1 MLVPQY
7 PYPVVGG
14 LERQA
19 HELSKELL
27 AQGVRVQV
35 LSGKI
40 EEDQP
45 DFATVEGVPVY
56 RIPWA
61 TRKWV
66 RFLRTPFDL
75 ARRLY
80 AVRHDYDV
88 IHLHQHSWFGLF
100 SILLA
105 KVLAKPIVTKL
116 PNVGKLGLPGL
127 KAHFLGSIKER
138 ILRCSDALVAMS
150 PESISELA
158 VSGFPANRILASP
171 NGISC
176 VNRPF
181 RREGARARSICR
193 VVCVGRLSGEKC
205 LHVILTAW
213 ARVIAGDSCPVVLEL
228 WGRGPLDTA
237 LQHQCNELGLQ
248 ESVVFRGHVGGVREQ
263 LPEADIFVLPS
274 SAEGNSNALLE
285 AMAAGLPIVST
296 RVGGTPMLVG
306 PEGAAYLCEVGDAD
320 GFAARLLELMYDRA
334 LRERLGQAMR
344 RRVERYF
351 DMRHVAATYVSA
363 YRFLATEQRDRVHE
377 ASNPVVTGQ

>member
-7 PYPVVGG
+7 PYPVLGG
-14 LERQA
+14 LEWQA
-19 HELSKELL
+19 HELSRELV

-40 EEDQP
+40 ITGQP
-45 DFATVEGVPVY
+45 DFAMVEGVPVY

-66 RFLRTPFDL
+66 RFLRTPCDV
-75 ARRLY
+75 ARILY
-80 AVRHDYDV
+80 GLRHDYDV

-100 SILLA
+100 CILLA

-116 PNVGKLGLPGL
+116 PTAGKFGVLSYRTIFLGKL
-127 KAHFLGSIKER
+127 KER
-138 ILRCSDALVAMS
+138 ILKCSDALIAMS
-150 PESISELA
+150 PVSMTELDWI
-158 VSGFPANRILASP
+158 GFPESRILGTP
-171 NGISC
+171 NGINC
-176 VNRPF
+176 INRPF
-181 RREGARARSICR
+181 QREETTVHAICR
-193 VVCVGRLSGEKC
+193 VVYVGRLSRVKN
-205 LHVILTAW
+205 LHVLLEAW
-213 ARVIAGDSCPVVLEL
+213 KQVALAARCQVTLEL
-228 WGRGPLDTA
+228 WGSGPLDTA
-237 LQHQCNELGLQ
+237 LQQQCNALGLH
-248 ESVVFRGHVGGVREQ
+248 ESVAFCGHVDGVREQ
-263 LPEADIFVLPS
+263 LPKADIFVLPS
-274 SAEGNSNALLE
+274 MIEGNSNALLE

-306 PEGAAYLCEVGDAD
+306 PEGADYLCDAGDAD
-320 GFAARLLELMYDRA
+320 GLASRLLELIHDKA

-363 YRFLATEQRDRVHE
+363 YRFLATAQRERVYE

>member
-19 HELSKELL
+19 HELSKELV

-35 LSGKI
+35 VSGKI
-40 EEDQP
+40 EKRQP
-45 DFATVEGVPVY
+45 DFAMVEGVPVY

-66 RFLRTPFDL
+66 RFLRTPYDVVRIL
-75 ARRLY
+75 RGL
-80 AVRHDYDV
+80 RHDYDV

-100 SILLA
+100 CILLA

-116 PNVGKLGLPGL
+116 PTAGKFGVLSYRTVFLGKL
-127 KAHFLGSIKER
+127 KER
-138 ILRCSDALVAMS
+138 ILKCSDALVAMS
-150 PESISELA
+150 PVSMTELEWI
-158 VSGFPANRILASP
+158 GFPASRILGTP
-171 NGISC
+171 NGINC
-176 VNRPF
+176 IDRPF
-181 RREGARARSICR
+181 RQETTVRARCR
-193 VVCVGRLSGEKC
+193 VVYVGGLCWVKN
-205 LHVILTAW
+205 LHVLLAAW
-213 ARVIAGDSCPVVLEL
+213 KQVAGAARCPVSLEL
-228 WGRGPLDTA
+228 WGSGPLDMA
-237 LQHQCNELGLQ
+237 LQHQCDELGLQ
-248 ESVVFRGHVGGVREQ
+248 ESVVFRGYVDGVRQQ
-263 LPEADIFVLPS
+263 LSKADIFVLPS
-274 SAEGNSNALLE
+274 MIEGNSNALLE

-306 PEGAAYLCEVGDAD
+306 PEGAAYLCEVGDTD
-320 GFAARLLELMYDRA
+320 GLASRLLELIHDRV
-334 LRERLGQAMR
+334 LRERLGLALR

-363 YRFLATEQRDRVHE
+363 YRFLATAQRDRVHE